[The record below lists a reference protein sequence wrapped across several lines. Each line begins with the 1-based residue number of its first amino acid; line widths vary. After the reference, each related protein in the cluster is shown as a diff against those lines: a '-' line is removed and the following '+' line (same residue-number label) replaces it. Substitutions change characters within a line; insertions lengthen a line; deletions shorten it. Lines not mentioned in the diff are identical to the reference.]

1 MALTNAQYD
10 AIMHQ
15 YEVKQQKSRDEA
27 ASHLAY
33 VYEHIP
39 GYRDLDQSTS
49 DISVSF
55 GMKLLN
61 GEIQDRNWLKRKLS
75 EVADR
80 KKLLLQV
87 QFRSCK
93 RRRTDFP
100 VCKTSLPSES
110 T

>member
-80 KKLLLQV
+80 KRLLLQEAG
-87 QFRSCK
+87 
-93 RRRTDFP
+93 
-100 VCKTSLPSES
+100 LPSE
-110 T
+110 